1 MKHWKPLAIGTGIA
15 SAALLSYAMM
25 DGGNKVVTADDG
37 GNKSGSFLSRLTGDK
52 PETATIPS
60 GTTIQIRLEEAIS
73 TEKNYSGDRFTASLN
88 GPLIIDG
95 NYVAPSRSQVIGQL
109 IDVEPSGRVEGRARM
124 TLELRKL
131 IIDNSEYEIATE
143 PKTLVAKSTKKKD
156 AKIIAGSAALGA
168 AIGAIAGGGKGAAI
182 GAGVGGG
189 SGTGYVLATKGDP
202 VAYGSEAKFTF
213 TLAQPLELPVI
224 RKMDKSS
231 EPGDS

>member
-52 PETATIPS
+52 PETASIPS

-109 IDVEPSGRVEGRARM
+109 IDVE
-124 TLELRKL
+124 
-131 IIDNSEYEIATE
+131 
-143 PKTLVAKSTKKKD
+143 
-156 AKIIAGSAALGA
+156 
-168 AIGAIAGGGKGAAI
+168 
-182 GAGVGGG
+182 
-189 SGTGYVLATKGDP
+189 
-202 VAYGSEAKFTF
+202 
-213 TLAQPLELPVI
+213 
-224 RKMDKSS
+224 
-231 EPGDS
+231 